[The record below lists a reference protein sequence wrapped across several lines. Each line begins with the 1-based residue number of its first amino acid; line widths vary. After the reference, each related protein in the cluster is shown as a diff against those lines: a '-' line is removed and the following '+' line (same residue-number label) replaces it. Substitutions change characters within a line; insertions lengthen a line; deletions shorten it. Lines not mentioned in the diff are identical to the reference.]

1 MSEFNFNHYEGST
14 NFDFESIYMKE
25 EGAEEIDYLQESIV
39 LNSLLNFIA
48 PKRFKKDAALARL
61 FAVIWI
67 CRPHY
72 FNGNPNITQKE
83 VADIL
88 GTSKQ
93 IFNAHV
99 SAFRKKYDF
108 YVGGMRHDDA
118 RAKFSEICTQR
129 KDELAESRRKS
140 AKKNDKDTSTE

>member
-1 MSEFNFNHYEGST
+1 MTNYNYDQYEPSVD
-14 NFDFESIYMKE
+14 FDFESIYMNE
-25 EGAEEIDYLQESIV
+25 EQKEEIDYLQESVV

-61 FAVIWI
+61 FAIIWV

-72 FNGNPNITQKE
+72 FTGDPNITQRE

-88 GTSKQ
+88 GVSKQ

-99 SAFRKKYDF
+99 SSFRKKYNF
-108 YVGGMRHDDA
+108 YVSGMRHDDA
-118 RAKFSEICTQR
+118 RAKFSEICTAR

-140 AKKNDKDTSTE
+140 NKTKHN

>member
-1 MSEFNFNHYEGST
+1 MSEYNFEQSVD
-14 NFDFESIYMKE
+14 FDFESIYRNE
-25 EGAEEIDYLQESIV
+25 EGEEHVDYLQESLV
-39 LNSLLNFIA
+39 LNNLLNFIA

-72 FNGNPNITQKE
+72 INGDPNITQKE

-99 SAFRKKYDF
+99 SSFRKQYDF
-108 YVGGMRHDDA
+108 YVSGMRHDDA
-118 RAKFSEICTQR
+118 RQKFSEICSAR

-140 AKKNDKDTSTE
+140 AKNKN